1 MKLCGL
7 TPMLGVAGVQKSINF
22 CIEVLGFKL
31 VDPREHAAAICW
43 AHKCH
48 GETELM
54 LAEVANPKAG
64 REGRRHFI
72 LI

>member
-1 MKLCGL
+1 MWFNAHARRDGR
-7 TPMLGVAGVQKSINF
+7 PEEHQF
-22 CIEVLGFKL
+22 CTEVPGFKL
-31 VDPREHAAAICW
+31 GDTSERAVAICW

-54 LAEVANPKAG
+54 LVEVANPKAG
-64 REGRRHFI
+64 REGLRHFI

>member
-31 VDPREHAAAICW
+31 DDPREHAAAICW
-43 AHKCH
+43 HTSATAK
-48 GETELM
+48 
-54 LAEVANPKAG
+54 
-64 REGRRHFI
+64 RS
-72 LI
+72 

>member
-1 MKLCGL
+1 V
-7 TPMLGVAGVQKSINF
+7 P
-22 CIEVLGFKL
+22 GFKL
-31 VDPREHAAAICW
+31 GDNSKRVAAICW
-43 AHKCH
+43 AHMCH